1 MITTSSNKQD
11 FIKRLFKHNL
21 REKLIAAV
29 CTAVILLVAVCLKPV
44 NKVYSV
50 SVNAKISPDQELVSE
65 NIGRIEVK
73 VSGNFFELRK
83 IKAEDLVMNFDFSN
97 EPAGETSVKSQQQ
110 DKASL
115 YNVVKDILS
124 IKGKERELDADASF
138 EVLCSGK
145 DKPFVYKRGNLIM
158 MVNTGE
164 KDVEYTAD
172 YPAEE
177 VYSIGRIER
186 TGSKIVL
193 KAQSFGI
200 MRLK

>member
-97 EPAGETSVKSQQQ
+97 EPAGEISLNIGDKELPAVFLPLDVKSVTPQTLIFRTEIRKVESEPETPAPEEETVKEAADLTPGEGTVKENKEPAPVQTFHET
-110 DKASL
+110 SL
-115 YNVVKDILS
+115 QPEQPAN
-124 IKGKERELDADASF
+124 E
-138 EVLCSGK
+138 
-145 DKPFVYKRGNLIM
+145 
-158 MVNTGE
+158 E
-164 KDVEYTAD
+164 KNE
-172 YPAEE
+172 
-177 VYSIGRIER
+177 
-186 TGSKIVL
+186 
-193 KAQSFGI
+193 
-200 MRLK
+200 

>member
-1 MITTSSNKQD
+1 MITTSSNNKQD

-97 EPAGETSVKSQQQ
+97 EPAGEISLNIGDKELPAVFLPLDVKSVTPQTLIFRTEMRKVESEPETPAPEEETVKEAADLTPGEGTVKENKEPAPVQTFHET
-110 DKASL
+110 SL
-115 YNVVKDILS
+115 QPEQPAN
-124 IKGKERELDADASF
+124 E
-138 EVLCSGK
+138 
-145 DKPFVYKRGNLIM
+145 
-158 MVNTGE
+158 E
-164 KDVEYTAD
+164 KNE
-172 YPAEE
+172 
-177 VYSIGRIER
+177 
-186 TGSKIVL
+186 
-193 KAQSFGI
+193 
-200 MRLK
+200 